1 MVESKVNNF
10 YKASSDFFA
19 KRNALKEEL
28 YDLVAMH
35 DAAKYALIDTI
46 DNGIDESYVIS
57 IAKKYHKSKFED
69 ADVCRFID
77 YIIDDVLKWTR
88 CRLQVT
94 SLEISYFG
102 SSLENSSFALNLC
115 DINEWH
121 FFRVHIP
128 VKSEFSKI
136 HAIQEQMSS
145 YVGMYVV
152 DAYAWTK
159 DISTKIINNEIC
171 RSFDSLDVAK
181 SIEMYLSVKSDNIC
195 SLLSLVNKQSSQY
208 FSEYDLSCK
217 LYEDLI
223 AASSEVSQMNIQ
235 NIAIGQCIADVHT
248 AKFAKENFNGISK
261 FED

>member
-10 YKASSDFFA
+10 YKACSDFFA

-28 YDLVAMH
+28 YNLEALH
-35 DAAKYALIDTI
+35 GTAKYALIDTI

-57 IAKKYHKSKFED
+57 IAEKYHKFKFED
-69 ADVCRFID
+69 ADVCKFID
-77 YIIDDVLKWTR
+77 YIIDDVLKWAR
-88 CRLQVT
+88 CGLQVT
-94 SLEISYFG
+94 SLEIDYFG
-102 SSLENSSFALNLC
+102 SFLQNSSFALNLC
-115 DINEWH
+115 DIDEQH

-152 DAYAWTK
+152 DAWTE
-159 DISTKIINNEIC
+159 DISTRIINHEIC

-195 SLLSLVNKQSSQY
+195 SLSSLINKQASQY
-208 FSEYDLSCK
+208 FSEYDLSSK
-217 LYEDLI
+217 LYEDLM

-235 NIAIGQCIADVHT
+235 NIATSQCIADVHT
-248 AKFAKENFNGISK
+248 AKFAKENSNGISK

>member
-19 KRNALKEEL
+19 KRNALKKEL
-28 YDLVAMH
+28 YNLEAQH
-35 DAAKYALIDTI
+35 YTAKYALIDTI

-57 IAKKYHKSKFED
+57 IAEKYHKFKFED

-77 YIIDDVLKWTR
+77 YIIDDVLKWTK
-88 CRLQVT
+88 CGLQAT
-94 SLEISYFG
+94 SLEISYFDG
-102 SSLENSSFALNLC
+102 FLENSSFALNLC
-115 DINEWH
+115 DIDEQY

-128 VKSEFSKI
+128 VKSEFPKI

-152 DAYAWTK
+152 DAWTT
-159 DISTKIINNEIC
+159 DISTRIINNEIC

-181 SIEMYLSVKSDNIC
+181 SIEMYLSIKFDNIC
-195 SLLSLVNKQSSQY
+195 SWSSLINKQSSQCF
-208 FSEYDLSCK
+208 FSEYDLNSK
-217 LYEDLI
+217 LFEDLM
-223 AASSEVSQMNIQ
+223 ATSSEVSQMNIQ
-235 NIAIGQCIADVHT
+235 NIAAGKCITDVHT
-248 AKFAKENFNGISK
+248 AKFVKENFNGISK